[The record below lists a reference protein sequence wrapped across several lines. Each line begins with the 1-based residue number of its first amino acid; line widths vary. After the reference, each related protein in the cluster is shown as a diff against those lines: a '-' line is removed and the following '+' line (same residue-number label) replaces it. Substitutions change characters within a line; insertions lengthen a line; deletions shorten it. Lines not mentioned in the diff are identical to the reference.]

1 MAHRFFLDSNGT
13 EWHAWEVLPDAIER
27 RMGDRRTS
35 GEMLGFDDRRQ
46 SERRQSDGCW
56 APLTSG
62 IRHGWLCF
70 DTPSSGDRRRLTPI
84 PEDWQECAAPALEHY
99 CRSATPAR
107 RPARLARQ
115 G

>member
-1 MAHRFFLDSNGT
+1 MAYRTFLDSNGT
-13 EWHAWEVLPDAIER
+13 EWHAWDVLPETVER
-27 RMGDRRTS
+27 RLGDRRTS
-35 GEMLGFDDRRQ
+35 GEPVDFADRRRAD
-46 SERRQSDGCW
+46 RRQSDGCW

-70 DTPSSGDRRRLTPI
+70 DASPSGDRRRLTPI
-84 PEDWQECAAPALEHY
+84 PRDWEECPPPALERY

-107 RPARLARQ
+107 RNRSRP